1 MNVVERGLAGLAG
14 MLSFMSPC
22 CLPLVPMDLGYLS
35 GMAGRCDSSRYREG
49 RVLA

>member
-1 MNVVERGLAGLAG
+1 MNVVELGLAGLAG

-22 CLPLVPMDLGYLS
+22 CLRLVPIYPGYRS